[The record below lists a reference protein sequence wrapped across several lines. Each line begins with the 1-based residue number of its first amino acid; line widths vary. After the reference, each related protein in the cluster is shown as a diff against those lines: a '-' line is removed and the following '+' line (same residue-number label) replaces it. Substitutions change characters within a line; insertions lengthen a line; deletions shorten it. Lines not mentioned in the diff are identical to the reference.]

1 MGRYYYL
8 IAGLPDIGIDDNKL
22 PFTVSSFREETEEQL
37 SPADKVL
44 TDLFYRKFDN
54 HNLLTQCCP
63 EKAWDTRGSI
73 TPEVFEE
80 LTGSLRGERED
91 LAGFLSRHKRFPL
104 YMIHFLRQYLEE
116 TSDDNKIPPPPSLY
130 EDRLAS
136 LYYACA
142 MTCGN
147 AFVSQWF
154 ELNLNIRNL
163 LSAFT
168 ARKYGIEGARVIV
181 GDNEV
186 AHLLRTSHARDF
198 DLEDLLHYLPAVH
211 RIAEETDLCLREKK
225 IDQLRWEWLEEHTF
239 FLTFD
244 LESVF
249 AYLCKLDLLERW
261 VNLDK
266 VTGEQTFR
274 SLIGVLKKGGT
285 HALADFRS
293 ETKR

>member
-8 IAGLPDIGIDDNKL
+8 IAGLPDIGIDDGKL
-22 PFTVSSFREETEEQL
+22 SLTVSSFREETKEQL
-37 SPADKVL
+37 SPSDKAL

-54 HNLLTQCCP
+54 HNLLRQFYP
-63 EKAWDTRGSI
+63 EKTWDERGDL

-80 LTGSLRGERED
+80 LTGSLHGERED
-91 LAGFLSRHKRFPL
+91 VSGFLLRHKHFPL
-104 YMIHFLRQYLEE
+104 YMVNFTRQYMEE
-116 TSDDNKIPPPPSLY
+116 SSGDKVIPSSALS
-130 EDRLAS
+130 EDWLAS
-136 LYYACA
+136 HYYACA

-168 ARKYGIEGARVIV
+168 ARKYNMECAEVIV

-186 AHLLRTSHARDF
+186 AQLLRASHARDF
-198 DLEDLLHYLPAVH
+198 RLEDLVDYLPAVQ
-211 RIAEETDLCLREKK
+211 RIAEETDLYVREKK
-225 IDQLRWEWLEEHTF
+225 IDQLKWEWLEEHTF

-244 LESVF
+244 VESVF
-249 AYLCKLDLLERW
+249 AYLCKLDILERW

-266 VTGEQTFR
+266 ITGEQTFR
-274 SLIGVLKKGGT
+274 NLIGILKKGGN
-285 HALADFRS
+285 HRG
-293 ETKR
+293 K